1 MGFNL
6 VLKDVRYVID
16 ICLNLISIG
25 KLDDDGYNNQFG
37 EAKWKLSKDSLVL
50 PKGKKV
56 NILYV
61 IETKIRKEDV
71 NVVGHTSEKKV
82 RNSC

>member
-1 MGFNL
+1 M
-6 VLKDVRYVID
+6 LKDVIYVID

-37 EAKWKLSKDSLVL
+37 EAKWKLNKDTLVL
-50 PKGKKV
+50 AKGKKV

-61 IETKIRKEDV
+61 I
-71 NVVGHTSEKKV
+71 
-82 RNSC
+82 